1 MTNLNQLAENLLGLP
16 SKIKQVQLEIL
27 DETADVQVVQDKIKT
42 VESKLKTE
50 INNAV
55 DANGKKIYSNED
67 ARRAA
72 FIEDAANNLELTDL
86 NSVLVDKQR
95 SLQEKKIAYDE
106 LVDTQRNIR
115 VLINFFTNP
124 QNLEN

>member
-27 DETADVQVVQDKIKT
+27 DETAEFQVVQDKIKT

-55 DANGKKIYSNED
+55 DANGKKVYSNED
-67 ARRAA
+67 ACRAA

-86 NSVLVDKQR
+86 NSVLADKQR

>member
-27 DETADVQVVQDKIKT
+27 DETVEFQVVQDKIKT

-55 DANGKKIYSNED
+55 DANGKKVYSNED

-86 NSVLVDKQR
+86 NSVLADKQR

>member
-27 DETADVQVVQDKIKT
+27 DETAEFHVVQDKIKT

-55 DANGKKIYSNED
+55 DANGKKVYSNED

-86 NSVLVDKQR
+86 NSVLADKQR

>member
-27 DETADVQVVQDKIKT
+27 DETAEFQVVQDKIKT

-55 DANGKKIYSNED
+55 DANGKKVYSNED

-86 NSVLVDKQR
+86 NSVLADKQR

>member
-27 DETADVQVVQDKIKT
+27 DETVEFQVVQDKIKT

-55 DANGKKIYSNED
+55 DANCKKVYSNED

-86 NSVLVDKQR
+86 NSVLADKQR

>member
-27 DETADVQVVQDKIKT
+27 DETAEFQVVQDKIKT

-55 DANGKKIYSNED
+55 DANGKKVYSNED

-72 FIEDAANNLELTDL
+72 FIEDAANNFELTDL
-86 NSVLVDKQR
+86 NSVLADKQR

>member
-27 DETADVQVVQDKIKT
+27 DETVEFQVVQDKIKT

-55 DANGKKIYSNED
+55 DANGKKVYSNED

-86 NSVLVDKQR
+86 NSVLADKQR

-115 VLINFFTNP
+115 VLMNFFTNP

>member
-27 DETADVQVVQDKIKT
+27 DETAEFQVVQDKIKT

-55 DANGKKIYSNED
+55 DANGKKVYSNED
-67 ARRAA
+67 SRRAA

-86 NSVLVDKQR
+86 SSVLADKQR